1 MTDYIEGV
9 LTGGLIGYVLS
20 VLTMLFVW
28 SLCVVSAKAGRR
40 VDDERKN

>member
-9 LTGGLIGYVLS
+9 LTGGLIGCVLS

-28 SLCVVSAKAGRR
+28 SLCVVSAQVDRR
-40 VDDERKN
+40 QDK

>member
-1 MTDYIEGV
+1 MTDYIEGI

-28 SLCVVSAKAGRR
+28 SLCIVSARADGRQN
-40 VDDERKN
+40 K